1 MLNPTKVFLSE
12 QLYEEQEVDL
22 PIPLIFASNFR
33 GDGERDFL
41 VAENLA
47 ASKYRQVRYK
57 V

>member
-47 ASKYRQVRYK
+47 ASKYRQVRFK